1 MTLNHRVGGSSPSQ
15 PTFINCFT
23 AHENDIQLKIV
34 DTTQRRNLKIIEQNC
49 NQLSEFNQGKI
60 LLISPNYSDFVFWKN
75 HMPSAEF
82 TISTIHDWNLE
93 NVFKNSRLQRW
104 LKPGQQMQSH
114 KLFDLTIA
122 QNVFMYLKEPFS
134 SINHIASISDNLFIQ
149 DLKYRKRSKN
159 KSNLGDDGDVTRYS
173 VGKLGNLNQN
183 PIDLTEIL
191 NTDAIKF
198 HLEYSGEINDFHT
211 KGDPPVHILA
221 VIKLNSRSEYAEI
234 RKFYPKFTILRFH
247 IIQLLK
253 NVKSWLLL
261 RCKTST
267 RK

>member
-1 MTLNHRVGGSSPSQ
+1 M
-15 PTFINCFT
+15 
-23 AHENDIQLKIV
+23 
-34 DTTQRRNLKIIEQNC
+34 DTTQLRNLKIIEQNY

-60 LLISPNYSDFVFWKN
+60 LLISPNYADFVFWKN
-75 HMPSAEF
+75 QLPGAEF

-93 NVFKNSRLQRW
+93 NVFENSRFQRL
-104 LKPGQQMQSH
+104 LKPGQQMHSH

-134 SINHIASISDNLFIQ
+134 SINHIASISDYLFIQ

-173 VGKLGNLNQN
+173 IGKSGNLNQN
-183 PIDLTEIL
+183 PIDLAEIL

-198 HLEYSGEINDFHT
+198 HLEYSGEINNFHT
-211 KGDPPVHILA
+211 KGDPPIHILA
-221 VIKLNSRSEYAEI
+221 VIKLNSRSKYAEI
-234 RKFYPKFTILRFH
+234 RKIYSKFTILRFH

-253 NVKSWLLL
+253 NVKSWLLFQ
-261 RCKTST
+261 
-267 RK
+267 